1 MTELL
6 AYVIKHTTFLWGWPG
21 TSWNNRLPVI
31 WAAAL
36 FTKRHL
42 VFFLLSVGHS
52 RPTTAPPCRP
62 PAHSPR
68 TAPPPPRPPQPRP
81 HTQSSG
87 AQPPSQ
93 HPPIRTRRCSGSP
106 SSIGTATLCSPA
118 SDRTRMYTIT
128 DGLWRRAC
136 IQTGSQQTRDATFK
150 AILGRPTFKRRK

>member
-52 RPTTAPPCRP
+52 RPTTAPAMSPTSPQP
-62 PAHSPR
+62 PHSPTTPPSPSASPTHSILRR
-68 TAPPPPRPPQPRP
+68 TASLSAPSHP
-81 HTQSSG
+81 HKKMLRFTQLHRDSDTLLSSVG
-87 AQPPSQ
+87 QNEDVYY
-93 HPPIRTRRCSGSP
+93 HGRTMEEGLYTDRVTTDQRRYLQSDP
-106 SSIGTATLCSPA
+106 GTPNFQET
-118 SDRTRMYTIT
+118 
-128 DGLWRRAC
+128 
-136 IQTGSQQTRDATFK
+136 
-150 AILGRPTFKRRK
+150 